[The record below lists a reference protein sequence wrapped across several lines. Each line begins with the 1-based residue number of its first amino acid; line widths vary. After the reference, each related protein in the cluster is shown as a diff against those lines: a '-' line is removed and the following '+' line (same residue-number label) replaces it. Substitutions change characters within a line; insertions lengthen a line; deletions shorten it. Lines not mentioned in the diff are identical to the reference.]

1 MAYDSLSL
9 KKYNKLFCSLNQ
21 NELKSINLD
30 FNLTIPTKEDISV
43 RPTAPPPPS
52 PPSIDIIE
60 MLK

>member
-1 MAYDSLSL
+1 MAYDSLSF
-9 KKYNKLFCSLNQ
+9 KKYNNFFCNLNQ

-43 RPTAPPPPS
+43 YPTAP

-60 MLK
+60 ILKE